1 MQIDDPFV
9 GGAMLAVVG
18 AGWKWLQS
26 WMKRVDAKLDV
37 IAGQPE
43 KCGDKYMTK
52 EECDKC
58 YRGVWKAVN
67 KIDERVHE
75 LETGK
80 K

>member
-9 GGAMLAVVG
+9 GAAMLAVFG
-18 AGWKWLQS
+18 AGWKWLQG
-26 WMKRVDAKLDV
+26 WMKRVDAKLDL

>member
-9 GGAMLAVVG
+9 GAAMLAVVG
-18 AGWKWLQS
+18 AGWKWLQG
-26 WMKRVDAKLDV
+26 WMKRVDAKLDF

>member
-1 MQIDDPFV
+1 MQIDDPLV
-9 GGAMLAVVG
+9 GAAIVGVLG

-26 WMKRVDAKLDV
+26 WMKRVDSKLDF

-43 KCGDKYMTK
+43 KCGDKYVTK

-58 YRGVWKAVN
+58 YKGVWKAVN
-67 KIDERVHE
+67 KLDDRLHD